1 MFPSLFI
8 HLMIIIGGLE
18 AMLEDQQGMLR
29 LCGCFDKKF

>member
-18 AMLEDQQGMLR
+18 ANAAGQQGMFTLVR
-29 LCGCFDKKF
+29 ML